1 MEVTTVASLKC
12 WQGKRIDDSAVGD
25 PEISS
30 TRWVIALY
38 LSIIQSDDQNKAKDG
53 LIELLRDNLAIEER
67 YDG

>member
-1 MEVTTVASLKC
+1 MIQPWGIPKSL
-12 WQGKRIDDSAVGD
+12 
-25 PEISS
+25 S

-38 LSIIQSDDQNKAKDG
+38 LSIIQSDDRNKARDG